1 MALRSKRVRA
11 GDLTV
16 DPRVQRDHLTQSKL
30 AKIRDNYNRAAL
42 GTLQVSE
49 RPDGSLVILD
59 GWHRW
64 TIVSEL
70 EKDDF
75 PLQCQLH
82 TGLTLEQEAGLFVQ
96 FNQQEAANKLDLH
109 KVRVTQGEP
118 MAVAIDEAVHANGW
132 AVGQGDGK
140 IRAIL
145 ALEKVYYTGEGLHEG
160 HGKKLVADT
169 LRVITTAWGR
179 DDSKAVDQNIL
190 KAVGQFL
197 FLVEKRWT
205 DETTGRELDH
215 DALAAAM
222 AGLKKGPAGWLAACR
237 GQAEGSA
244 KTLRSVLLHE
254 LLTLYNKGRR
264 TGRLPAAL
272 ITG

>member
-1 MALRSKRVRA
+1 MALRTKRVPA

-16 DPRVQRDHLTQSKL
+16 DPRVQRDHLTHSKL

-42 GTLQVSE
+42 GTLQVSQ
-49 RPDGSLVILD
+49 RGDDSLVILD

-64 TIVSEL
+64 TIVSEV

-75 PLQCQLH
+75 PLQCQVH
-82 TGLTLEQEAGLFVQ
+82 TGLTLEQEAALFVQ

-118 MAVAIDEAVHANGW
+118 MAVAIDEAVRAQGW
-132 AVGQGDGK
+132 AVGQGEGK

-145 ALEKVYYTGEGLHEG
+145 ALEKVYYLGEALGEGQG
-160 HGKKLVADT
+160 ATLVSDL
-169 LRVITTAWGR
+169 LRVITQAWGR
-179 DDSKAVDQNIL
+179 DDPKAVDQNIL
-190 KAVGQFL
+190 KAVGEFL
-197 FLVEKRWT
+197 FLVHKRWT
-205 DETTGRELDH
+205 DPATGREFDH

-244 KTLRSVLLHE
+244 RTLRVVLLQE

-264 TGRLPAAL
+264 AARLPTAL
-272 ITG
+272 VTG

>member
-1 MALRSKRVRA
+1 MALRTKRVRA

-16 DPRVQRDHLTQSKL
+16 DPRVQRDHLTHSKL
-30 AKIRDNYNRAAL
+30 AKIRENYNRAAL

-49 RPDGSLVILD
+49 RADGSLVILD

-64 TIVSEL
+64 TVVSEL

-109 KVRVTQGEP
+109 KVRVTQGESV
-118 MAVAIDEAVHANGW
+118 AVAIDEAVRANGW
-132 AVGQGDGK
+132 TVGLGEGR

-145 ALEKVYYTGEGLHEG
+145 ALEKVYYTGEGLREG
-160 HGKKLVADT
+160 HGKKLVANT

-179 DDSKAVDQNIL
+179 EDPKAVDQNIL
-190 KAVGQFL
+190 RAVGHFL

-205 DETTGRELDH
+205 DEPKSREFDY
-215 DALAAAM
+215 DALAVAM
-222 AGLKKGPAGWLAACR
+222 GELKKGPAGWLAACR

-244 KTLRSVLLHE
+244 KTLRSVLLQE

-264 TGRLPAAL
+264 SGRLPAAL
-272 ITG
+272 ITT